1 MTSTPEATA
10 TRAAAAFTAYREG
23 DRQRISELVD
33 LLSPILWRAARS
45 QRATA
50 SEAEE
55 AVQSAWLK
63 LIDHAD
69 SIVDPQAVLAWLLVT
84 VKRDSWRLV
93 RRDSR
98 EVTGFADTLDVPLA
112 EPGPEALTLMS
123 EQNAMLWEHVR
134 TLSAQCQHL
143 LGVIAYA
150 ARPDYAG
157 VAEALGM
164 PIGSIGPTRG
174 RCLTKLRTSLTNDPR
189 WTE

>member
-55 AVQSAWLK
+55 AVQSAWIK

-98 EVTGFADTLDVPLA
+98 EVTGFADTVRQVDRA
-112 EPGPEALTLMS
+112 ARRDDHEAPIRVDDG
-123 EQNAMLWEHVR
+123 AVG
-134 TLSAQCQHL
+134 QHL

>member
-55 AVQSAWLK
+55 AVQSAWIK

-84 VKRDSWRLV
+84 VK
-93 RRDSR
+93 
-98 EVTGFADTLDVPLA
+98 
-112 EPGPEALTLMS
+112 
-123 EQNAMLWEHVR
+123 
-134 TLSAQCQHL
+134 
-143 LGVIAYA
+143 
-150 ARPDYAG
+150 
-157 VAEALGM
+157 
-164 PIGSIGPTRG
+164 
-174 RCLTKLRTSLTNDPR
+174 
-189 WTE
+189 